1 MCFKEILKYFCC
13 SKTNE
18 PNEKSK
24 SNEKSNEKSNS
35 NSKMSIK
42 ELLNHINDDSS
53 NEIFIEKEEINS
65 PICKLDFSNSTIYKR
80 RMNKDT
86 KNNLQD

>member
-1 MCFKEILKYFCC
+1 MCFKEILKHFCC
-13 SKTNE
+13 SKTNKK
-18 PNEKSK
+18 EKEK
-24 SNEKSNEKSNS
+24 EKSNTKA
-35 NSKMSIK
+35 SIK

-53 NEIFIEKEEINS
+53 NEIFIEKEEIDS
-65 PICKLDFSNSTIYKR
+65 KICKLDFSNGSIYKR